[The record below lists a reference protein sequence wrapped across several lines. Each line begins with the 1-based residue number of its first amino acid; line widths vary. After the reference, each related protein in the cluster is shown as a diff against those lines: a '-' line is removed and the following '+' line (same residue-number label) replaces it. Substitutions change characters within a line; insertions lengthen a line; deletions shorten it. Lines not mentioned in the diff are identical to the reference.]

1 VGIARGNTSK
11 MHQAVL
17 SQTEVK
23 QKSASYPQIQKF
35 CTRINEGAVFDFIHF
50 DFIQIPHKKHTSL
63 VFITISILFVL
74 Q

>member
-1 VGIARGNTSK
+1 MGIARGNTSK

-35 CTRINEGAVFDFIHF
+35 STQINEGAVF

-63 VFITISILFVL
+63 VFMTISILFVL